1 MCFCPN
7 SADYHENG
15 KGVAH
20 HTHTHTHTDTFILF
34 IGNRLATA
42 AGTPPIPT
50 CDLSMKLCTA
60 QLNTTILNNSVM
72 KNLLIM

>member
-1 MCFCPN
+1 MRM
-7 SADYHENG
+7 AKVLHI
-15 KGVAH
+15 
-20 HTHTHTHTDTFILF
+20 THTLTHTDTFILF